1 MNHMET
7 VNDKLGVWENQL
19 SILRRIVVEDF
30 KLRIARPMD
39 LFFLNKKSY
48 RRMYYLTS
56 ISKKYYRA
64 FLLF

>member
-1 MNHMET
+1 MET

-19 SILRRIVVEDF
+19 SILRRIVIEDF
-30 KLRIARPMD
+30 KLRIARPMG
-39 LFFLNKKSY
+39 LFFILNKKSY

>member
-30 KLRIARPMD
+30 KLRIARPMG